1 MSFLTVYFFSKSLI
15 WDESFCR
22 FVCGEGGGAGRGF
35 WEESDDLQ
43 GKWIGGG
50 GVYHRQQSIKA
61 GLKIPRKW
69 KKKQMNKNKETC
81 FRYYQLLT
89 CFSVKNREKIPLRI
103 RIHDVFTYHLK

>member
-1 MSFLTVYFFSKSLI
+1 MF
-15 WDESFCR
+15 
-22 FVCGEGGGAGRGF
+22 GGGLGEDFERNQMICKGNG
-35 WEESDDLQ
+35 L
-43 GKWIGGG
+43 GG

-89 CFSVKNREKIPLRI
+89 CFSVKNRYKKY
-103 RIHDVFTYHLK
+103 HYAYVDVFTYHLR

>member
-22 FVCGEGGGAGRGF
+22 FGGEGGVGEDFERNQMICKGNG
-35 WEESDDLQ
+35 L
-43 GKWIGGG
+43 GGG

-89 CFSVKNREKIPLRI
+89 CFSVKNRYKKY
-103 RIHDVFTYHLK
+103 HYAYVDVFTYHLR

>member
-22 FVCGEGGGAGRGF
+22 FGGDGGGWGGGAGRGF

-50 GVYHRQQSIKA
+50 GSIIA
-61 GLKIPRKW
+61 NRVLRRDLKFHVNE
-69 KKKQMNKNKETC
+69 KKTNE
-81 FRYYQLLT
+81 
-89 CFSVKNREKIPLRI
+89 
-103 RIHDVFTYHLK
+103 

>member
-22 FVCGEGGGAGRGF
+22 FGGDGGGWGGGMGGGAGRGF

-50 GVYHRQQSIKA
+50 SIIA
-61 GLKIPRKW
+61 NRVLRRDLKFHVNE
-69 KKKQMNKNKETC
+69 KKTNE
-81 FRYYQLLT
+81 
-89 CFSVKNREKIPLRI
+89 
-103 RIHDVFTYHLK
+103 

>member
-22 FVCGEGGGAGRGF
+22 FGGGGGGAGRGF

-50 GVYHRQQSIKA
+50 VYHRQQSIKA

-69 KKKQMNKNKETC
+69 KKNE
-81 FRYYQLLT
+81 
-89 CFSVKNREKIPLRI
+89 
-103 RIHDVFTYHLK
+103 